1 MEDSIQAVRVE
12 MKERYKAEI
21 EQAKERARLELE
33 QEHLQNLQLLEEE
46 LEKKHGKQM
55 EGLATLQDIHE
66 EDIQRIN
73 QEQSE
78 AMER

>member
-46 LEKKHGKQM
+46 LEKKHAKQM

>member
-21 EQAKERARLELE
+21 EQAKEKARLELE
-33 QEHLQNLQLLEEE
+33 QEHLESLQMLEVE
-46 LEKKHGKQM
+46 LEQKHAKQIK
-55 EGLATLQDIHE
+55 GLASLQDVHE

-73 QEQSE
+73 REHGE
-78 AMER
+78 TMER